1 MPHTLD
7 WDKLKTFHAAAEHGS
22 LTAAADTLRISQ
34 SAVSR
39 QITALEQDLDI
50 SLFHRHAR
58 GLTLTEQGHIL
69 YEAAREMSV
78 KVALAKSSLLD
89 SREKPQGL
97 LRVSTPISLGSNWL
111 TSVLPDFMATYPDI
125 DVQLILEDSEHDLS
139 AFDVDCAL
147 RPWPTTQGDVIE
159 RKLGQITQSIYAS
172 HGYLANY
179 GAPTSAAD
187 LDNHKIVAFGDLIP
201 KNLKSANW
209 VLDVGTETRRKPVL
223 SVNNLHGI
231 MRAAEAGIGL
241 AGLPD
246 YMTVLSRRLV
256 KVLPAVSGDPFDLF
270 FVYPTELRGS
280 VRAKVFREFLQQAT
294 RSWKASPPKPQK
306 VT

>member
-1 MPHTLD
+1 MPNTLD

-22 LTAAADTLRISQ
+22 LTAAADILRISQ

-50 SLFHRHAR
+50 ALFHRHAR

-69 YEAAREMSV
+69 YDAAREMAAR
-78 KVALAKSSLLD
+78 VALAKSSLLD

-97 LRVSTPISLGSNWL
+97 LRISSPISLGSNWL
-111 TSVLPDFMATYPDI
+111 TSVLPEFMATYPDI

-172 HGYLANY
+172 HSYLATY
-179 GAPTSAAD
+179 GAPSSAAD
-187 LDNHKIVAFGDLIP
+187 LDNHKIVAFGELIP

-209 VLDVGTETRRKPVL
+209 VLSAGTDTLRKPIL

-256 KVLPAVSGDPFDLF
+256 KVLPAVAGEPFDLY

-280 VRAKVFREFLQQAT
+280 VRAKVFREFLQRVT
-294 RSWKASPPKPQK
+294 RSWSVSPPTPQK
-306 VT
+306 S